1 MSVRCSSIPTHDSCR
16 HFQVHSPPDLCCSWR
31 QWLVCIVLSC
41 LGNRCVPCTDSLA
54 TNTSPASLRLS
65 SIQCRYKTIETLRRL
80 QQDSSPNTPC
90 QRPGPLPCQSGFTYR
105 HNKTQNTN
113 VRTQPLAYPCRL
125 PEDAERPI
133 FVPVEDGGN
142 DTVNI
147 G

>member
-1 MSVRCSSIPTHDSCR
+1 MIPVDTFRSTLPQICAAHGANGSYVSFYCVLAIVAF
-16 HFQVHSPPDLCCSWR
+16 HVLTPWR
-31 QWLVCIVLSC
+31 QTPAQPVF
-41 LGNRCVPCTDSLA
+41 DSQVR
-54 TNTSPASLRLS
+54 S
-65 SIQCRYKTIETLRRL
+65 QYRYKTIETLRRL